1 MRNELSVIGENRLK
15 QVLVLDKQINNSIIN
30 VIKSD
35 VLYALKNYMEIT
47 ASDLDFSI
55 SINDYGF
62 YEVVFCAKVRRLIT
76 FSSLKE

>member
-1 MRNELSVIGENRLK
+1 MKNELSLIGENRLK

-47 ASDLDFSI
+47 ANDLDFNI
-55 SINDYGF
+55 SIDDYGF
-62 YEVVFCAKVRRLIT
+62 YEVMITAKVRRLIT